1 MKENK
6 DSKNDERQK
15 GKKKQMGENERPWN
29 AKAFIVRRELN

>member
-15 GKKKQMGENERPWN
+15 GKKKQMGETERPWN